1 MDLKK
6 LMAEAQKMQKELS
19 SKLEAF
25 DAKEFSFDYK
35 GLVNIKIMGSL
46 EIKSITITD
55 DSIIDKNDK
64 ETLEDIITKA
74 TADAVNSVVQG
85 KSELTS
91 KIAGPGING
100 LM

>member
-6 LMAEAQKMQKELS
+6 LMAEAQKMQKELTT
-19 SKLEAF
+19 KLEAF

-35 GLVNIKIMGSL
+35 GLVNVKIMGSL
-46 EIKSITITD
+46 EIKAITITD
-55 DSIIDKNDK
+55 TSIIDKDDK
-64 ETLEDIITKA
+64 ESLEDIITKA

-85 KSELTS
+85 KAELTN
-91 KIAGPGING
+91 KIAGPGLNG

>member
-6 LMAEAQKMQKELS
+6 LMAEAQKMQNELQT
-19 SKLEAF
+19 KLSAY
-25 DAKEFSFDYK
+25 DKKEFEFDYK
-35 GLVNIKIMGSL
+35 GLVKVKIMGSL
-46 EIKSITITD
+46 QIVSISITD

-74 TADAVNSVVQG
+74 TADAVNSVIQG
-85 KSELTS
+85 KTELTS
-91 KIAGPGING
+91 KIAGPGLNG